1 MALTIKDL
9 CSLAQVNTEDEEN
22 QHIAELLKDPIDRKT
37 TGEACV
43 KLLGYDPTVVFDQ
56 IEMTKI
62 LDEFIADNNLGDV
75 RDKKEQ
81 IIINAMDIINENR
94 STYQITALEDSIAE
108 LFDTSEI
115 PTMFELWAKKHYS
128 SFEDFCIGK
137 AHLNRNSELVEA
149 AIKKIMYD
157 SEFDEDE
164 VDIDEEESP
173 ETTEVGNDP
182 EGFTSDEDD
191 DDDFDDDDDYDLDDE
206 D

>member
-108 LFDTSEI
+108 LFDTAEI

-128 SFEDFCIGK
+128 SK
-137 AHLNRNSELVEA
+137 V
-149 AIKKIMYD
+149 MYD